1 MKRSSPKYFLLLLVM
16 AGSYLPFANAFV
28 PSTGLGAFTPGESH
42 AALTKSA
49 IQLAYDD
56 LAVTKVTK
64 SMKSARSTILDANA
78 SVDED
83 FAEATARHCD
93 AENLS
98 GCNSI
103 INVELADVVTKLKA
117 DKAEDARKALGR
129 AFHTLQD
136 FYSHSNWVELG
147 HASVHPDIGK
157 PRSISGV
164 ASVKLNGDLVDTPTC
179 IDAPILSLCF
189 KENLTT
195 SLLTSGYFGGQD
207 RAKPIG
213 KCRHGGFFDKS
224 PGLGGINKDMSSCL
238 VTGAGIFD
246 SPHSDNH
253 PAAADLAAKASFEVL
268 KDLRSKV
275 TDREYKN
282 LLGIG
287 PTLAFAIDT
296 TGSMGSAIA
305 GVRAASI
312 NIVNTRLGTDQ
323 EPSKYVLT
331 PFSDPSVGPTT
342 VTDDASI
349 FKSALGGL
357 FASGGGDCPELAM
370 RGAFQALS
378 ASDDGGELYLFTDAS
393 AKDASL
399 AGSVLSLATKKKSKL
414 FFSLF
419 GSCSPYDPAYFFL
432 ANNTGGQVFILGQS
446 EAGQVAEFADLVSRS
461 DSVDIL
467 SIGDMLSSTPKAYM
481 FPVDSQVSR
490 LTISIAVTETASV
503 SISRPDGSA
512 LSDGDPGV
520 RRIPLSSALVYSVE
534 TPQVGTW
541 QISVE
546 GSGDFSILVNGQS
559 TLSLDE
565 FRFVETR
572 GRPGH
577 QGAFPI
583 AGLPPVGK
591 RVSAFADFTGET
603 SGVFFEFRR
612 KNGEVLDSFSLAN
625 NDPYESTVQTGEVV
639 VPNSSF
645 VVYALG
651 VDSNGTQFQR
661 LLSSTF
667 IPQELSVVA
676 PTAVNLP
683 AGQVTTY
690 LFKVQNDGAAD
701 SFRFTVFDDKGFMKT
716 VSPTTSSLATGSST
730 LVRVELLPPAGTAI
744 GTVDTLTFTAESTT
758 RSDVRNFAVLNS
770 QVIVPPLS
778 GDVNRDGRVD
788 CDDLG
793 LVKASFGKRAGMPAF
808 NPTVDLDIN
817 GVVDVRDLARVARLV
832 SAGTICK

>member
-1 MKRSSPKYFLLLLVM
+1 MRRIRSLKQFLLLLVM
-16 AGSYLPFANAFV
+16 AGSCLQAANAFV
-28 PSTGLGAFTPGESH
+28 PSVGLGAITPGESH

-56 LAVTKVTK
+56 LGITKITK
-64 SMKSARSTILDANA
+64 SMKNARTTILDANA
-78 SVDED
+78 SIDKD
-83 FAEATARHCD
+83 FEATTARHCD
-93 AENLS
+93 AENLN
-98 GCNSI
+98 GCNSV
-103 INVELADVVTKLKA
+103 INVELADVVTQVKA
-117 DKAEDARKALGR
+117 DNAEDARKALGR

-147 HASVHPDIGK
+147 HTAVHPEIGK
-157 PRSISGV
+157 PGSVSNV
-164 ASVKLNGDLVDTPTC
+164 APAGTNTC
-179 IDAPILSLCF
+179 IEAPAGESCF
-189 KENLTT
+189 KANLITG
-195 SLLTSGYFGGQD
+195 LLTSGYYSGQD
-207 RAKPIG
+207 RVKPAG

-224 PGLGGINKDMSSCL
+224 PGFGGINKDMSAC
-238 VTGAGIFD
+238 TGTVGPGIFD
-246 SPHSDNH
+246 SPHNDNH
-253 PAAADLAAKASFEVL
+253 PEAAALAVQATFEVL
-268 KDLRSKV
+268 KDVRSKV
-275 TDREYKN
+275 TDREYKS

-296 TGSMGSAIA
+296 TGSMGSVIA
-305 GVRAASI
+305 GVRTTSI

-331 PFSDPSVGPTT
+331 PFNDPSVGPTT
-342 VTDDASI
+342 VTDDATT
-349 FKSALGGL
+349 FKSALSGL

-370 RGAFQALS
+370 SGAYQALS

-393 AKDASL
+393 AKDAGL
-399 AGSVLSLATKKKSKL
+399 AGGVLSLATKKKSKL

-432 ANNTGGQVFILGQS
+432 ANNTGGQVFILGRS

-467 SIGDMLSSTPKAYM
+467 SIGDTLNPAPQTYT

-490 LTISIAVTETASV
+490 LTISIAVTESASV
-503 SISRPDGSA
+503 SISRPDGST

-520 RRIPLSSALVYSVE
+520 RRIPLSSALIYSIE
-534 TPQVGTW
+534 TPQVGEW
-541 QISVE
+541 QISAE

-565 FRFVETR
+565 FRFVETG

-583 AGLPPVGK
+583 SGLPPVGK
-591 RVSAFADFTGET
+591 KVGAFADFTGAP
-603 SGVFFEFRR
+603 SGVVFEFRR
-612 KNGEVLDSFSLAN
+612 KNGEVLDRFSLTS
-625 NDPYESTVQTGEVV
+625 NDPYETTVQTGEIVI
-639 VPNSSF
+639 PNSSF
-645 VVYALG
+645 VVYAIG
-651 VDSNGTQFQR
+651 EDSSGTRFQR

-683 AGQVTTY
+683 TGQVTTY
-690 LFKVQNDGAAD
+690 LFKVQNDGPAD
-701 SFRFTVFDDKGFMKT
+701 SFRFTAFDDKGFLKT
-716 VSPTTSSLATGSST
+716 VSPTTASLATGAST
-730 LVRVELLPPAGTAI
+730 LVKIELQPPAGTPV

-758 RSDVRNFAVLNS
+758 RSDVRNFAVLSS
-770 QVIVPPLS
+770 QVISPLAS

-808 NPTVDLDIN
+808 NPTVDLDVN
-817 GVVDVRDLARVARLV
+817 GIVDVRDLAIVARQV
-832 SAGTICK
+832 PAGTVCK

>member
-1 MKRSSPKYFLLLLVM
+1 MKTSLLRRSLLLSLVAM
-16 AGSYLPFANAFV
+16 ANSYIPSASAFV

-42 AALTKSA
+42 AALTKTA

-56 LAVTKVTK
+56 LGITKVTK
-64 SMKSARSTILDANA
+64 SMKNARTTILDANA
-78 SVDED
+78 SVDKD
-83 FAEATARHCD
+83 FAQFTARHCD

-98 GCNSI
+98 GCNDVI
-103 INVELADVVTKLKA
+103 VNIELAQVVTQLKA

-147 HASVHPDIGK
+147 NGSVNPEIGK
-157 PRSISGV
+157 PGSVSNV
-164 ASVKLNGDLVDTPTC
+164 APLGTNTC
-179 IDAPILSLCF
+179 IEAPAGQSCF

-195 SLLTSGYFGGQD
+195 GFLTSGYYSDQD
-207 RAKPIG
+207 RVKPAG

-224 PGLGGINKDMSSCL
+224 PGFGGINKDMASC
-238 VTGAGIFD
+238 TGTVAAGVIDAPHND
-246 SPHSDNH
+246 SH
-253 PAAADLAAKASFEVL
+253 PAAAALAAQATFEVL
-268 KDLRSKV
+268 KDIRSKV
-275 TDREYKN
+275 TEREYKN

-305 GVRAASI
+305 SVRAASI

-342 VTDDASI
+342 VTDDAST
-349 FKSALGGL
+349 FKSALGRL
-357 FASGGGDCPELAM
+357 YASGGGDCPELAM
-370 RGAFQALS
+370 GGAFQALS

-393 AKDASL
+393 AKDAGLVGSVFSL
-399 AGSVLSLATKKKSKL
+399 AAKKKSKL

-467 SIGDMLSSTPKAYM
+467 SIGDVLTPAPKNYT
-481 FPVDSQVSR
+481 FPIDSQVSR
-490 LTISIAVTETASV
+490 LTISVAVTESASV
-503 SISRPDGSA
+503 SINRPDGSA

-520 RRIPLSSALVYSVE
+520 RRVPLSSALVYSIE
-534 TPQVGTW
+534 APQVGAW
-541 QISVE
+541 QLSVE

-565 FRFVETR
+565 FRFVESG

-577 QGAFPI
+577 EGVFPI
-583 AGLPPVGK
+583 TGLPPVGK
-591 RVSAFADFTGET
+591 EIGVLADFTGEP
-603 SGVFFEFRR
+603 SGVVFEFRR
-612 KNGEVLDSFSLAN
+612 KNGEVLDSFALSN
-625 NDPYESTVQTGEVV
+625 NDPYESTVQTGQVV
-639 VPNSSF
+639 VPGSSF

-651 VDSNGTQFQR
+651 LDSNGTQFQR

-683 AGQVTTY
+683 IGQVTTY
-690 LFKVQNDGAAD
+690 MFKVQNDGAAD
-701 SFRFTVFDDKGFMKT
+701 SFRFTVFDDKGFLKA
-716 VSPTTSSLATGSST
+716 VSPTTISLNAGSST
-730 LVRVELLPPAGTAI
+730 LVRVDLLPPAGTAI

-758 RSDVRNFAVLNS
+758 RAEVQNFAVLAS
-770 QVIVPPLS
+770 QVIAPPLS

-793 LVKASFGKRAGMPAF
+793 LVKASFGKRAGAPAF
-808 NPTVDLDIN
+808 NPTVDLDTN
-817 GVVDVRDLARVARLV
+817 GIVDVRDLAAVARKV
-832 SAGTICK
+832 PAGTVCK

>member
-1 MKRSSPKYFLLLLVM
+1 MKTSLLDRTLLLLAM
-16 AGSYLPFANAFV
+16 ASSCIPSANAFV
-28 PSTGLGAFTPGESH
+28 PSTGLGAITPGESH

-49 IQLAYDD
+49 IQMAYDD
-56 LAVTKVTK
+56 LGVTKITK
-64 SMKSARSTILDANA
+64 SMKNARTTIIDANA
-78 SVDED
+78 SVDKD
-83 FAEATARHCD
+83 FPEFTARHCD

-98 GCNSI
+98 GCNDVI
-103 INVELADVVTKLKA
+103 VNIELAQVVAQLKA

-147 HASVHPDIGK
+147 HTSVHPEIGK
-157 PRSISGV
+157 PGSISNV
-164 ASVKLNGDLVDTPTC
+164 APSGTNTC
-179 IDAPILSLCF
+179 IDAPAGQSCF
-189 KENLTT
+189 KANLTT
-195 SLLTSGYFGGQD
+195 RLLTSGYYSDQD
-207 RAKPIG
+207 RVKPAG

-224 PGLGGINKDMSSCL
+224 PGFGGINKDMSSC
-238 VTGAGIFD
+238 TGTVAAGVID
-246 SPHSDNH
+246 SPHNDSH
-253 PAAADLAAKASFEVL
+253 PAAAALAAQATFEVL
-268 KDLRSKV
+268 KDIRSKV
-275 TDREYKN
+275 TEREYKN

-331 PFSDPSVGPTT
+331 PFSDPTVGPTT
-342 VTDDASI
+342 VTDDASA

-357 FASGGGDCPELAM
+357 FADGGDDCPELAM
-370 RGAFQALS
+370 GGAFQALS

-393 AKDASL
+393 AKDAGL
-399 AGSVLSLATKKKSKL
+399 AGSVLSLATRKKSKL

-446 EAGQVAEFADLVSRS
+446 EAGRVAEFADLVSRS

-467 SIGDMLSSTPKAYM
+467 SIGDTLGSVPKTYT
-481 FPVDSQVSR
+481 FPIDSQVSR
-490 LTISIAVTETASV
+490 LTISVALTGSAGV
-503 SISRPDGSA
+503 SISRPDGSTV
-512 LSDGDPGV
+512 LDSDPGV
-520 RRIPLSSALVYSVE
+520 RRIPLSSASIYSIE
-534 TPQVGTW
+534 SPQVGAW
-541 QISVE
+541 KISAN

-577 QGAFPI
+577 EGAFPI
-583 AGLPPVGK
+583 TGLPPAGK
-591 RVSAFADFTGET
+591 RVSAFADFSGET
-603 SGVFFEFRR
+603 SSVVFEFRR

-625 NDPYESTVQTGEVV
+625 NDPHETTVQTGEVV
-639 VPNSSF
+639 VPNRSF

-651 VDSNGTQFQR
+651 VDSRGARFQR

-676 PTAVNLP
+676 PTAVGLP

-690 LFKVQNDGAAD
+690 LFKVQNDGPTD
-701 SFRFTVFDDKGFMKT
+701 TFRFTVFDDKRFLKT
-716 VSPTTSSLATGSST
+716 VSPAAVSLAAGSST
-730 LVRVELLPPAGTAI
+730 LVRVEMLPPAGTAI
-744 GTVDTLTFTAESTT
+744 GAVDTLTFTAESTT

-770 QVIVPPLS
+770 QVIAQPLS

-793 LVKASFGKRAGMPAF
+793 LVKASFGKRAGTPAF
-808 NPTVDLDIN
+808 NPTVDLDSN
-817 GVVDVRDLARVARLV
+817 GIVDARDLATVARLV
-832 SAGTICK
+832 PAGTTCK

>member
-1 MKRSSPKYFLLLLVM
+1 MKTNSLSSALLLLAM
-16 AGSYLPFANAFV
+16 ASSYIPSASAFV

-42 AALTKSA
+42 ASLTKTA

-56 LAVTKVTK
+56 LGVTKITK
-64 SMKSARSTILDANA
+64 SMKSARTTILDANA
-78 SVDED
+78 LIDKDHPKESA
-83 FAEATARHCD
+83 FHCD
-93 AENLS
+93 AENFNN
-98 GCNSI
+98 CNI
-103 INVELADVVTKLKA
+103 EINKAVAKVVTQLKA
-117 DKAEDARKALGR
+117 DKAEDARKALGG

-136 FYSHSNWVELG
+136 FYSHSSWVELG
-147 HASVHPDIGK
+147 HASVHPEIGK
-157 PRSISGV
+157 PGSISNV
-164 ASVKLNGDLVDTPTC
+164 APFGTTTC
-179 IDAPILSLCF
+179 IDAPAGQSCF
-189 KENLTT
+189 KANLTT
-195 SLLTSGYFGGQD
+195 SLLTSGYFAPQD
-207 RAKPIG
+207 RAKPAG
-213 KCRHGGFFDKS
+213 KCRHGGFFDGS
-224 PGLGGINKDMSSCL
+224 PGFGGINKDMSSC
-238 VTGAGIFD
+238 TGTVAAGVIDAPHND
-246 SPHSDNH
+246 SH
-253 PAAADLAAKASFEVL
+253 PAAAALAAQATFEVL
-268 KDLRSKV
+268 KDIRSKV

-305 GVRAASI
+305 SVRAASI

-342 VTDDASI
+342 VTDDASV

-370 RGAFQALS
+370 GGAFQALS

-393 AKDASL
+393 AKDAGL

-446 EAGQVAEFADLVSRS
+446 EAGQVAEFAALVSRS

-467 SIGDMLSSTPKAYM
+467 SIGDVLTTAPKTYT
-481 FPVDSQVSR
+481 FPIDSQVSR
-490 LTISIAVTETASV
+490 LTISVAVTDSASV
-503 SISRPDGSA
+503 SINRPDGSA

-520 RRIPLSSALVYSVE
+520 RRIPLSSALVYSIE
-534 TPQVGTW
+534 SPQVGAW
-541 QISVE
+541 QISAE

-565 FRFVETR
+565 FRFVETG

-577 QGAFPI
+577 EGAFPI
-583 AGLPPVGK
+583 TGLPPVGK
-591 RVSAFADFTGET
+591 KIGVLADLTGEV
-603 SGVFFEFRR
+603 SGVVFEFRR
-612 KNGEVLDSFSLAN
+612 KNGEVLDSFSLSN
-625 NDPYESTVQTGEVV
+625 NDPFETTVQTGEVT

-651 VDSNGTQFQR
+651 VDSNGTRFQR

-667 IPQELSVVA
+667 IPQALSVVA
-676 PTAVNLP
+676 PTAVDLP

-690 LFKVQNDGAAD
+690 LFKVQNDGATD
-701 SFRFTVFDDKGFMKT
+701 SFRFTVLDDKSFLKT
-716 VSPTTSSLATGSST
+716 VSPTTISLAAGSST
-730 LVRVELLPPAGTAI
+730 LVRVDLLPPAGTAI

-758 RSDVRNFAVLNS
+758 RPEVRNFAVLSS

-793 LVKASFGKRAGMPAF
+793 LVKASFGTRAGAPAF
-808 NPTVDLDIN
+808 NPTVDLDTN
-817 GVVDVRDLARVARLV
+817 GIVDVRDLASVARKV
-832 SAGTICK
+832 PAGTVCK